1 MTTDTTHITKDQTEV
16 DYEAGAMAAKSGVP
30 AASSPFTY
38 AAVGKPSQEVFDKLH
53 RPRLNAW
60 MQGWMDNAPPRPIRK
75 AQGGTKRKEAASA
88 QPGIKSLPATAV
100 PTSRTDLDP
109 S

>member
-1 MTTDTTHITKDQTEV
+1 VTTDTTHITKDQGEARTAEGVGTEV

-30 AASSPFTY
+30 AASSPFSY

-60 MQGWMDNAPPRPIRK
+60 MQGWMDNAPPRPMRK
-75 AQGGTKRKEAASA
+75 AQGGPKRRK
-88 QPGIKSLPATAV
+88 P
-100 PTSRTDLDP
+100 
-109 S
+109 